1 MRLLPRHGDADR
13 VLGRDEVIDALSV
26 LSNRELDSLDAT
38 GKLVPTRPVRTLDQ
52 NARRLLDGS
61 RMTRE
66 CHVRFC
72 ERLGVKLP
80 GATLPG
86 VTRSLETF
94 RCSEGKISFLAI
106 VIVSA
111 ASLPPKHREW
121 PERLPQVSAGAWR
134 VLNPRR
140 PEADRISICVTY
152 QPGSCAR
159 RH

>member
-80 GATLPG
+80 GATHPPG
-86 VTRSLETF
+86 TMDCGFQVF
-94 RCSEGKISFLAI
+94 N
-106 VIVSA
+106 
-111 ASLPPKHREW
+111 
-121 PERLPQVSAGAWR
+121 ERLGDLP
-134 VLNPRR
+134 
-140 PEADRISICVTY
+140 
-152 QPGSCAR
+152 
-159 RH
+159 

>member
-121 PERLPQVSAGAWR
+121 PERLPQVSAGAWH

-140 PEADRISICVTY
+140 PEADRISICLTD